1 MIYRLYN
8 KNWAGPAMMMEPA
21 GQSSRKK
28 RRGRR
33 EVDGRKKKMSAGEI
47 RKEVRK
53 QTGTKREGGKV
64 VEEARR
70 DVEVMEMDE

>member
-53 QTGTKREGGKV
+53 QT
-64 VEEARR
+64 
-70 DVEVMEMDE
+70 